1 MTLGIPVFWGI
12 EGCGAVGVVAIGSK
26 SVASI
31 VICKRGLYIETM
43 RIYK

>member
-12 EGCGAVGVVAIGSK
+12 KSCGTAGVVAIGSK
-26 SVASI
+26 SVTS
-31 VICKRGLYIETM
+31 VIIRKRGLYIVTM